1 MGFLIYLNKKSI
13 FKQIKI
19 IILIISIVV
28 FSFIYYYLNKKH
40 YVVKSSDKMNY
51 FNSFYFSTVTQTLL
65 GPGDI
70 YPKTDIAKFFIIL
83 QVIITLII
91 TFFIF

>member
-28 FSFIYYYLNKKH
+28 FSFVYYYLNKKH
-40 YVVKSSDKMNY
+40 YVVKLSNKMNY
-51 FNSFYFSTVTQTLL
+51 LNSLYFSIVTQTLL

>member
-1 MGFLIYLNKKSI
+1 MGFLIYLNKNSI

-28 FSFIYYYLNKKH
+28 FSFVYYYLNKKH
-40 YVVKSSDKMNY
+40 YVVKSSDIMNY
-51 FNSFYFSTVTQTLL
+51 FNSLYFSIVTQTLL

-70 YPKTDIAKFFIIL
+70 YPKTDVAKFFVII
-83 QVIITLII
+83 QVTITLII
-91 TFFIF
+91 TFLYI